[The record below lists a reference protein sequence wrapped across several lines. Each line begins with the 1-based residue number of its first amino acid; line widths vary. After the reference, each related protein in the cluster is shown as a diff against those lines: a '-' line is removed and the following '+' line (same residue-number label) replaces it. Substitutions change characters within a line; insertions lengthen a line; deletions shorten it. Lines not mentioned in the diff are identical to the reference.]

1 MTYKSFKRAKN
12 PDTPEFTS
20 KYYITNSVL
29 LPEVLA
35 SKKEGKMSEALAEML
50 MKLTRK
56 YANRPCFMGYSYR
69 DDMIS
74 EALTNLCQNALKF
87 NPEKSSNPFAYYT
100 TCINSSFLQYLNFEK
115 KHRVIRDQLLIEVGE
130 NPSFGFQEEYSRQ
143 QAGEG
148 GEYKSEMIDMANQ
161 IVEAKERLKQ
171 EAEWAVKKAA
181 LQEAE
186 RLRSEAAM
194 EILIQDIES
203 SPDAEFVDSP
213 DNIEST
219 NSLLE
224 FETINE
230 INTDENQ

>member
-148 GEYKSEMIDMANQ
+148 GEYKSEMTDMANQ

-203 SPDAEFVDSP
+203 RPDAEFVDSP